1 MLAIR
6 RDDRGPAR
14 LEPGEYLR
22 LGIGDRFHAA
32 EVLDMRGSD
41 RGDDGNMR
49 ADLRGQSRDL
59 ACVVHAHLEDTET
72 AARRHPGKAERDA
85 DVVVVAAGRTM
96 RGAAAGAFQTG
107 EDRFLDAGLANR
119 TGHPDDRGFDTAAR
133 STRQRFESAGGV
145 VDQDMGPVHRAI
157 DDRPRRA
164 IGEGLVEKT
173 VAVHRFALERDEQVA
188 IDHVAA
194 VHLDTGDL
202 EIMAGRSA
210 DRFRDAARVP

>member
-1 MLAIR
+1 
-6 RDDRGPAR
+6 
-14 LEPGEYLR
+14 
-22 LGIGDRFHAA
+22 
-32 EVLDMRGSD
+32 
-41 RGDDGNMR
+41 
-49 ADLRGQSRDL
+49 
-59 ACVVHAHLEDTET
+59 
-72 AARRHPGKAERDA
+72 
-85 DVVVVAAGRTM
+85 M

-119 TGHPDDRGFDTAAR
+119 TGHSDDRGFDTAAR

-164 IGEGLVEKT
+164 IGEGLVEET

-202 EIMAGRSA
+202 EIMTGRSA
-210 DRFRDAARVP
+210 DRFRDAARIP